1 MTKSRGESSQI
12 RRGEKKSHR
21 SPINL
26 TSGSSDSEDEG
37 REVPSFII
45 IIIVIIV
52 VEAVEMKPSSNNLQ
66 ARCSSSDT
74 R

>member
-45 IIIVIIV
+45 IIVIIV